1 MTELNLEARG
11 NEQQIIKQYLEENA
25 SEILADKINN
35 GVKIE
40 KDGKTLINKKT
51 LDGFMKFATYE
62 AKKQAEKGATSACV
76 RSDVVFGWA
85 IHYFKEESIKEK
97 LYLEDGAEYKPEPKV
112 VEKPYIPPEA
122 EAVKPPE
129 PKNVQQSMLDMFD
142 FDVPERKEESE
153 EEITGEESDEDE
165 IIEAPK
171 EEKKHPLSELYNEY
185 LRYCDEYGSETAVM
199 MRIGDFLEI
208 YGDMAKKISA
218 HAELTLVSRDF
229 GLTERIPMVGIPF
242 HRLEPYLEKF
252 REICAVAIVEKEK
265 EPILMAKIE
274 PLPPPRVEKIGNLSV
289 NTTTGEVIE
298 ETETKADEKDPAT
311 ILKSIFGDE
320 LEINL

>member
-1 MTELNLEARG
+1 MQKLNLEAHG

-40 KDGKTLINKKT
+40 KDGKSLINKKT
-51 LDGFMKFATYE
+51 LSGFMKFATSE

-85 IHYFKEESIKEK
+85 IHYFEEESIEGT
-97 LYLEDGAEYKPEPKV
+97 LYNEDGTEYKPAPKV
-112 VEKPYIPPEA
+112 IPKPITPPVVKE
-122 EAVKPPE
+122 VKPPE
-129 PKNVQQSMLDMFD
+129 PKNVQQSMFDLFDLDA
-142 FDVPERKEESE
+142 PEGKQDEEDYIE
-153 EEITGEESDEDE
+153 EEV
-165 IIEAPK
+165 IEATE
-171 EEKKHPLSELYNEY
+171 EEKKSPMSSLYEEY
-185 LRYCDEYGSETAVM
+185 LRYCKEYGEGVAVM
-199 MRIGDFLEI
+199 IRLGDFYEVF
-208 YGDMAKKISA
+208 GEKAKVLA
-218 HAELTLVSRDF
+218 NHAELTLASRDF
-229 GLTERIPMVGIPF
+229 GLTERVPMIGIPF
-242 HRLEPYLEKF
+242 HRLEFYVEKF
-252 REICAVAIVEKEK
+252 REICAVAIVEKDK
-265 EPILMAKIE
+265 EPVFLAKKE

-298 ETETKADEKDPAT
+298 ETETKADEKDPIA

>member
-51 LDGFMKFATYE
+51 LDGFMKYATSE
-62 AKKQAEKGATSACV
+62 AKKQAAKGASFACV

-85 IHYFKEESIKEK
+85 IHYFEESEIIGT
-97 LYLEDGAEYKPEPKV
+97 LYNEDGTEYKPEPKV
-112 VEKPYIPPEA
+112 VEKPYIPPVA
-122 EAVKPPE
+122 KAVKPPE

-153 EEITGEESDEDE
+153 EEITEDESEEDE

-199 MRIGDFLEI
+199 MRIGDFYEI

-229 GLTERIPMVGIPF
+229 GFSERVPMVGIPF
-242 HRLEPYLEKF
+242 HRLEPYLEKL
-252 REICAVAIVEKEK
+252 REICAVAVIEKGK

-274 PLPPPRVEKIGNLSV
+274 PLAPPRVEKIEGLSI
-289 NTTTGEVIE
+289 NTATGEVIE
-298 ETETKADEKDPAT
+298 ETETKADETNPIA